1 MTKFEKTHLSDI
13 AAEVLQGLSRPNKS
27 LPPKLFYDERGSAL
41 FEEITRLP
49 EYYPTR
55 TEASILKANADDI
68 CSRMGSDVAVS
79 ELGAGTATKT
89 RILLNSLVRT
99 QTKVDYFPLD
109 VSHAA
114 LQQAQNE
121 LNAVYETVNVQPYV
135 GDFEDLSFLE
145 DHEPPRL
152 VLYIGSSIGNL
163 EQNDAINLLKNVAT
177 HLSPGDHLLLGV
189 DLVKDREVLL
199 AAYNDRAGVTAA
211 FNKNVLARI
220 NRELDGNFDIDAF
233 RHIAIWNESAARV
246 EMHLESTHPQ
256 QIKIDALEQT
266 WNFSKG
272 ERIHTEN
279 SYKYTRERLENLMRC
294 SGFDVEHIW
303 TDPQSWFAVALG
315 VIPKI

>member
-13 AAEVLQGLSRPNKS
+13 AAEVLQGLSRLNKS

>member
-1 MTKFEKTHLSDI
+1 MITFEKTHLSDI

-55 TEASILKANADDI
+55 TEAAILKANADDI

-89 RILLNSLVRT
+89 RILLNSLVRM

-121 LNAVYETVNVQPYV
+121 LNAAYETVNVQPYV

-279 SYKYTRERLENLMRC
+279 SYKYTIERLENLLRC

-315 VIPKI
+315 VIPKV

>member
-1 MTKFEKTHLSDI
+1 MITFEKTHLSDI

-55 TEASILKANADDI
+55 TEAAILKANADDI

-163 EQNDAINLLKNVAT
+163 EQNDAINLLKNVAM

-189 DLVKDREVLL
+189 DLVKNREVLL
-199 AAYNDRAGVTAA
+199 AAYNDSAGVTAA

-256 QIKIDALEQT
+256 QIRIDALEQT

-279 SYKYTRERLENLMRC
+279 SYKYTLERLENLMRC

>member
-1 MTKFEKTHLSDI
+1 MTKLEKTHLSDI

-79 ELGAGTATKT
+79 ELGAGSATKT
-89 RILLNSLVRT
+89 RILLDSLVHM

-109 VSHAA
+109 ISHAA
-114 LQQAQNE
+114 LQLAQNE
-121 LNAVYETVNVQPYV
+121 LNASYETVNVQPYV
-135 GDFEDLSFLE
+135 GDFEDLSFLK

-163 EQNDAINLLKNVAT
+163 EQNDAINLLKNVAM

-189 DLVKDREVLL
+189 DLVKNREVLL

-211 FNKNVLARI
+211 FNKNLLSRI

-256 QIKIDALEQT
+256 QIRIDALDQT

-279 SYKYTRERLENLMRC
+279 SYKYTIERLENLIRC

>member
-1 MTKFEKTHLSDI
+1 MITFEKTHLSDI

-55 TEASILKANADDI
+55 TEAAILKANADDI

-89 RILLNSLVRT
+89 RILLNSLVRM

-121 LNAVYETVNVQPYV
+121 LNAAYETVNVQPYV

-163 EQNDAINLLKNVAT
+163 EQNDAIKLLKNVAT

-199 AAYNDRAGVTAA
+199 AAYNDSAGVTAA

-279 SYKYTRERLENLMRC
+279 SYKYTIERLENLLRC

-315 VIPKI
+315 MIPKV